1 VSQNFSIYLA
11 PFQGVT
17 GFTFRSVYAKHFSG
31 IDKFYTPFF
40 TGIQNN
46 LKLPAR
52 KLFELGAPL
61 CEAIQVVPQILSKD
75 AEEII
80 RFNTYCQSAG
90 FIEVNWNLGCPFP
103 QVADK
108 KRGSGMLPYPE
119 MVDEILS
126 KVMLET
132 SISFSIKCRLGYQ
145 TTGEIFELLPIFNK
159 HSITELTVHARIGR
173 QLYKGNTHN
182 EVFGDVIPKVQ
193 VPLAYNGDIFSKT
206 HFDIVQQQFPEIQSW
221 MIGRGILYDP
231 ILPARIK
238 GLPIPM
244 NEKAAIRRFIDDLYF
259 AYRKQMNDNLS
270 VLSVLKE
277 YWEYLSVSFCNPH
290 QVFKKIKRTN
300 NFDEYE
306 DAVAAVFEQFEWKGS
321 VGIMGS
327 ELE

>member
-1 VSQNFSIYLA
+1 MDQSFKIYLA

-17 GFTFRSVYAKHFSG
+17 GFSFRNVYAKHFSG

-46 LKLPAR
+46 LKLAPR
-52 KLFELGAPL
+52 KLFELGTPY
-61 CEAIQVVPQILSKD
+61 CEGIQVVPQILSKD

-90 FIEVNWNLGCPFP
+90 FIEINWNLGCPFP

-126 KVMLET
+126 KVMLE
-132 SISFSIKCRLGYQ
+132 SAISFSIKCRLGYQ

-173 QLYKGNTHN
+173 QLYKGKTHN
-182 EVFGDVIPKVQ
+182 EIFGDVIPKVQ
-193 VPLAYNGDIFSKT
+193 FPLAYNGDVFSKT
-206 HFDIVQQQFPEIQSW
+206 HFDFVQQQFPEIQSW
-221 MIGRGILYDP
+221 MIGRGILSDP
-231 ILPARIK
+231 LLPARIK
-238 GLPIPM
+238 GLPLPM
-244 NEKAAIRRFIDDLYF
+244 NEKEAIRRFIDDLYF

-270 VLSVLKE
+270 VLSVMKE
-277 YWEYLSVSFCNPH
+277 YWEYLSVSFCNTH

-306 DAVAAVFEQFEWKGS
+306 DAVKAVFEQFEWKGS
-321 VGIMGS
+321 TGFIGN